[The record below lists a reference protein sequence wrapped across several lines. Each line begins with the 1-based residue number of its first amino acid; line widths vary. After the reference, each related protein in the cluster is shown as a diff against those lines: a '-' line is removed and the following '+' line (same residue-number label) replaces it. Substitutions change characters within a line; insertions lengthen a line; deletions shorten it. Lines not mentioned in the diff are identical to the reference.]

1 MDYLLFTYPNCLK
14 CEALKKKL
22 AEAGT
27 AYTEYG
33 LTQTQGKAKI
43 REFINVIKRDE
54 TGAIKLPD
62 AHRPHPGD
70 RPGRHQ
76 HGGGVRG
83 LVEIKGIEKFSSRDF
98 PGHISSTVFFGGCT
112 FRCPYCH
119 NSQLVLE
126 PETIPSMAA
135 DYFLSYLDGRKGWLE
150 AVCLTGGEPL
160 LHEDIEEII
169 RVVRE
174 RGLLVKLDT
183 NGSFPDRLEAL
194 LALGLLDRVAMDV
207 KAPLERYREVTRSAI
222 DLREDRPEHRS
233 RPEFRHP
240 LRVPDDGRPGIRRL
254 G

>member
-1 MDYLLFTYPNCLK
+1 M
-14 CEALKKKL
+14 
-22 AEAGT
+22 
-27 AYTEYG
+27 
-33 LTQTQGKAKI
+33 
-43 REFINVIKRDE
+43 
-54 TGAIKLPD
+54 
-62 AHRPHPGD
+62 
-70 RPGRHQ
+70 
-76 HGGGVRG
+76 
-83 LVEIKGIEKFSSRDF
+83 VEIKGIEKFSSRDF

-126 PETIPSMAA
+126 PETIQSMAA

-160 LHEDIEEII
+160 LHEDLEEII

-222 DLREDRPEHRS
+222 DLEKIVRSIDLVRSSGIPYVFRTTVVPGFVSLDDVVQIGEWLDGAASYTVQQFVPQTTIDPAFLAIKPFGRSELEAIAASARPYFGE
-233 RPEFRHP
+233 
-240 LRVPDDGRPGIRRL
+240 VRL
-254 G
+254 EGFD